1 MSMPEIAIWTAVGV
15 FALILVIVV
24 VHYVSMFAFL
34 RKMWRKE
41 WTTPVTPFEPKAAV
55 ILTLRGADPSLS
67 RCVEGVL
74 RQKYRDYTIFFAVD
88 HLSDP
93 ALPVVEKLLT
103 NSELPENPSRKCE
116 IVVIEEHLE
125 TCALKC
131 NSLVHVISTQEADFE
146 VVALLDADTRPSEG
160 WLRQLV
166 EPLSDSRFSA
176 TSGLRWYVPERDN
189 WGSLIRML
197 WNVAAVN
204 QMVFSQIP
212 WGGSLAIRRNVFFEG
227 GLLERWK
234 YTFTDDVSLLSV
246 IYGMG
251 KRVMVTPSLL
261 MLNRETCRLSAF
273 YPWVKRQL
281 MMAKLYHPKWGV
293 VVGQAFFLSA
303 PLGIVFALGL
313 YGLRLGNGTLT
324 AWSFGGFALYILGV
338 LGAFVIMDGSVRKYL
353 RTQGESVSRQTV
365 RGLLKTMIS
374 IALTQIVYTF
384 AICGVFRLKNIAWR
398 GVWYRI
404 GRSGNVQLVEYIPY
418 AEVEREKPPVDS
430 QESL

>member
-1 MSMPEIAIWTAVGV
+1 MSIPEIAIWTAVGI
-15 FALILVIVV
+15 FALILLIDVI
-24 VHYVSMFAFL
+24 HYVSMFAFL

-41 WTTPVTPFEPKAAV
+41 WATPEMPFEPKVAV

-67 RCVEGVL
+67 RCVEGLL
-74 RQKYRDYTIFFAVD
+74 RQKYQDYTIFFVVD
-88 HLSDP
+88 HPSDP
-93 ALPVVEKLLT
+93 ALPIVEKLLAE
-103 NSELPENPSRKCE
+103 SDLPKNLGRKWK
-116 IVVIEEHLE
+116 IVVVEEHLE

-131 NSLVHVISTQEADFE
+131 NSLVHVISTLERDFE

-197 WNVAAVN
+197 WNIAAVN

-212 WGGSLAIRRNVFFEG
+212 WGGSLAIRREVFDKG
-227 GLLERWK
+227 QLLERWK
-234 YTFTDDVSLLSV
+234 KTFTDDVSLFSV
-246 IYGMG
+246 IRKMG
-251 KRVMVTPSLL
+251 TRVMVTPSLL

-293 VVGQAFFLSA
+293 VVAQAFLLSA
-303 PLGIVFALGL
+303 PLIFAFILGL
-313 YGLRLGNGTLT
+313 YGLWLGNGTLT

-353 RTQGESVSRQTV
+353 RIQGESVPRQTAY
-365 RGLLKTMIS
+365 GLLKTMIC
-374 IALTQIVYTF
+374 IALTQVVYTF
-384 AICGVFRLKNIAWR
+384 AICGVFRLKNIPWR

-404 GRSGNVQLVEYIPY
+404 GHSGDVQLVEYIPY
-418 AEVEREKPPVDS
+418 SEVDRRERFMDGN
-430 QESL
+430 ESI